1 MERLGLFSRL
11 QSEAL
16 PSSPCPPDRPHRFFV
31 SQRSAFQPRIPRGDQ
46 HARSRSGLTAR
57 PPSGTQAA
65 RSGYFLHRRLSGA
78 YHSQSFQDDNEESSQ
93 GLDSTSDVG
102 VRYGIQLLSR
112 HIDSMQRL
120 CRARLEILQL
130 QQIRRMW
137 EDLQRQIRS
146 LHAAVRDSTFALT
159 DRQDAPVGPSRRR
172 FRLHAVSGEDSGL
185 GMARQNSQRSGDTEP
200 HATEQGPH
208 IPSVSQMLELARISD
223 IGPPSVSSEPPAS
236 TSGASLTHEQPVTP
250 AKQDVSSQDSAGRDR
265 LAQLHAQ
272 FEALTGLKLVMAKQN
287 GAKEEGEC
295 SRNIED
301 VTSRNIGAANGNT
314 AQPVGAAVDR
324 VESSDGEPSVLQSVK
339 PICFGD
345 HKDTVAEG
353 PSSQPD
359 LAGSVVGIRTSGMDC
374 KSDTL
379 KTENVKNS
387 PGTSRLSG
395 EHNETGS
402 PCKKKR
408 GAVESKSRSANVD
421 LLHDV
426 RASGSLSAA
435 SDHDLCASSS
445 GGTPSVPTITTTT
458 ATTAT
463 TVTSSSV
470 MNPSNSSVPHESSE
484 VSGHQPSNS
493 WCRYAAASSSSAA
506 NSQHQRLWRIT
517 HRVYMRK
524 PRLLAMGPRSRAN
537 TLQPGSNST
546 SSHRNYAASIFR

>member
-1 MERLGLFSRL
+1 MFSRL
-11 QSEAL
+11 QSETL
-16 PSSPCPPDRPHRFFV
+16 SSSSCPPERPHRFFV

-46 HARSRSGLTAR
+46 HARSGSGLAAR
-57 PPSGTQAA
+57 PPSGAQAA

-78 YHSQSFQDDNEESSQ
+78 YQSFQDDNEESSQ
-93 GLDSTSDVG
+93 GLDSSSDVG

-146 LHAAVRDSTFALT
+146 LHAAVRDSTSALT
-159 DRQDAPVGPSRRR
+159 DRQDTPVGPSRRR

-185 GMARQNSQRSGDTEP
+185 GMARQNTQRSGDSEP
-200 HATEQGPH
+200 GPH

-223 IGPPSVSSEPPAS
+223 IGPSVNTEPPAS
-236 TSGASLTHEQPVTP
+236 TSGANLTREQPVTP
-250 AKQDVSSQDSAGRDR
+250 AEQDVSSQDSARRDR

-272 FEALTGLKLVMAKQN
+272 FEALTGLKLVTAQRN
-287 GAKEEGEC
+287 GTKEEGEC
-295 SRNIED
+295 SRNKED
-301 VTSRNIGAANGNT
+301 ITSRNISAANGNT
-314 AQPVGAAVDR
+314 AQPVSAATDR
-324 VESSDGEPSVLQSVK
+324 VESSDGEPSVPQSVK

-345 HKDTVAEG
+345 HKDTAAEG
-353 PSSQPD
+353 PFSQPD
-359 LAGSVVGIRTSGMDC
+359 SAGSIAGIRASGMHS
-374 KSDTL
+374 KSNTP

-387 PGTSRLSG
+387 PGNSCTSSER
-395 EHNETGS
+395 NETGS

-421 LLHDV
+421 LVHDV
-426 RASGSLSAA
+426 RASSSVSA
-435 SDHDLCASSS
+435 S

-463 TVTSSSV
+463 TVTSSSA
-470 MNPSNSSVPHESSE
+470 MNPSNSSVPNESPE
-484 VSGHQPSNS
+484 ATGHQPSDS
-493 WCRYAAASSSSAA
+493 WCRYAAASASSAA
-506 NSQHQRLWRIT
+506 SSQHQRLWRIT

-524 PRLLAMGPRSRAN
+524 PRLLAMGSRSRAI
-537 TLQPGSNST
+537 TRQPGSNST
-546 SSHRNYAASIFR
+546 SSHRNYAASVFR

>member
-1 MERLGLFSRL
+1 MFSRL
-11 QSEAL
+11 QSETL
-16 PSSPCPPDRPHRFFV
+16 PSSACPPERTHRFFV

-46 HARSRSGLTAR
+46 HARSGSGLAAR
-57 PPSGTQAA
+57 PPSGVQAA

-159 DRQDAPVGPSRRR
+159 DRQDTPGGPSRRR
-172 FRLHAVSGEDSGL
+172 FRLHAVSGEDSRL
-185 GMARQNSQRSGDTEP
+185 GMARQNSQRSGDPEP
-200 HATEQGPH
+200 GPH

-223 IGPPSVSSEPPAS
+223 IGPSVSSEPPAS
-236 TSGASLTHEQPVTP
+236 TSGANLTRELPVTP
-250 AKQDVSSQDSAGRDR
+250 AEQDVSSQDSARRGR

-272 FEALTGLKLVMAKQN
+272 FEALTGLKLVTAERN
-287 GAKEEGEC
+287 SAKEEGEC
-295 SRNIED
+295 SRNKED
-301 VTSRNIGAANGNT
+301 ITSRNISAANGNT
-314 AQPVGAAVDR
+314 AQPVSAATAADADG
-324 VESSDGEPSVLQSVK
+324 VESSDGEPSVPQGVK

-345 HKDTVAEG
+345 HKDTAAEG

-359 LAGSVVGIRTSGMDC
+359 SAGSVAGIRTSGMDC
-374 KSDTL
+374 A
-379 KTENVKNS
+379 
-387 PGTSRLSG
+387 SG
-395 EHNETGS
+395 ERNETGS

-408 GAVESKSRSANVD
+408 GTVESKSRSANLD

-426 RASGSLSAA
+426 RASSSVSA
-435 SDHDLCASSS
+435 SDHDLHASST

-463 TVTSSSV
+463 TVTSSSA
-470 MNPSNSSVPHESSE
+470 MNPSNSSVPNESPE
-484 VSGHQPSNS
+484 ASGHQPSNS
-493 WCRYAAASSSSAA
+493 WCRYAAASASSAA

-524 PRLLAMGPRSRAN
+524 PRLLAMGSRSRAI
-537 TLQPGSNST
+537 TRQPGSNST